1 MSDPF
6 NLIFLAN
13 FYFFI
18 STFLLIINHFPSG
31 RSFLFSQ
38 RFYCSCQNFFFYD
51 LCGWSYFV
59 LAELCF
65 CDNLNWLSDIFVI
78 NSFIKQCYVDIS
90 LKIVKYS
97 YLNAPTEPLLKQENN
112 QTKESTSSFQG
123 NLFAVSLAFLA
134 ICLTFSLFTCIGTWH
149 WCQHICL
156 GFRWICP
163 KWCSMY
169 MLPNQN
175 TSWFLHICV
184 C

>member
-1 MSDPF
+1 MSILNEPMNWKKSSNSIETFVKYTVDLRCQTLSIWF
-6 NLIFLAN
+6 SWQI
-13 FYFFI
+13 FI
-18 STFLLIINHFPSG
+18 SSLALFCLSLYLDKNHQSLPFRNIFFVFTEILLFLSE
-31 RSFLFSQ
+31 
-38 RFYCSCQNFFFYD
+38 FFFYD

-123 NLFAVSLAFLA
+123 NLFAVSLAFLG
-134 ICLTFSLFTCIGTWH
+134 ICLTFLFS
-149 WCQHICL
+149 
-156 GFRWICP
+156 P
-163 KWCSMY
+163 A
-169 MLPNQN
+169 
-175 TSWFLHICV
+175 
-184 C
+184 